1 MGDPSVPNKPVRP
14 VDDAL
19 LWSRVKRFLPKTLPT
34 ELPATLGKFDQL
46 TIKLVDGNLVRRRYY
61 MDFNYGGHDLV
72 YGPGNK
78 TYPSVTFIP
87 RNQVW
92 LDALVSPE
100 ALAPTLFHELIERAL
115 MVQGKSYGEAHQIAN
130 VSERKLL
137 GFKTSLMRTPLT
149 YAQVRS
155 RGARG

>member
-19 LWSRVKRFLPKTLPT
+19 LWQRAQRFLAGVSPGNLPHT
-34 ELPATLGKFDQL
+34 IGKFDQL
-46 TIKLVDGNLVRRRYY
+46 TIKLVDGNYVRRRFF

-78 TYPSVTFIP
+78 TYPTVTFIP
-87 RNQVW
+87 RNEVW
-92 LDALVSPE
+92 LDAHVSKE

-115 MVQGKSYGEAHQIAN
+115 MKNGASYNEAHRVAN

-137 GFKTSLMRTPLT
+137 GFKTNLMRTPLT
-149 YAQVRS
+149 YATVRARSS
-155 RGARG
+155 RG